1 LAKLFVCFAVGH
13 WRGGFTLAAS
23 GLVARKVLFSGDV
36 QGVGF
41 RFTAIHAADPY
52 DVTGYVKNLPDGRV
66 ELVAEGPAAEVD
78 GFIEAVRSRMS
89 HYVSD
94 TETSDLQATGAYARF
109 GVRY

>member
-1 LAKLFVCFAVGH
+1 
-13 WRGGFTLAAS
+13 
-23 GLVARKVLFSGDV
+23 
-36 QGVGF
+36 
-41 RFTAIHAADPY
+41 
-52 DVTGYVKNLPDGRV
+52 VKNLPDGRV